1 MAELK
6 NKLNNKDKKLH
17 QIMTFIEDNFFK
29 TIPNS
34 EIILNIQINFSLN
47 ETFMKNKDKMH

>member
-1 MAELK
+1 
-6 NKLNNKDKKLH
+6 
-17 QIMTFIEDNFFK
+17 MTFIEDNFFK